1 VGSGTV
7 HILYAQ
13 TAGKHACV
21 ACVTCECVTC
31 RYFNDYHVRNRNA
44 RLKAC
49 TIYKLVVWGGGG
61 VTVGMKISKPHTSVL
76 TA

>member
-1 VGSGTV
+1 MGSGTV

-49 TIYKLVVWGGGG
+49 T
-61 VTVGMKISKPHTSVL
+61 T
-76 TA
+76 

>member
-1 VGSGTV
+1 MGSGTV

-49 TIYKLVVWGGGG
+49 TIYKPVVWGGRGDRRHARC
-61 VTVGMKISKPHTSVL
+61 MKDQ
-76 TA
+76 